1 MAPRGIQMR
10 FKLVVAS
17 VLAMLVAGC
26 GGTEVPSEKASVQEE
41 KIVMEESLVDGV
53 TFRFIETNGIR
64 MRIAEMGDEGPIV
77 LFVHGWPE
85 SWFSWRHQ
93 IPAIAN
99 AGYRVVVPEM
109 RGYGK
114 TDAPESV
121 DDYDIVHLAADM
133 VGVLDAVGVKKG
145 VKKGEEKATI
155 VGHDWGAVVAANTVL
170 LHPERFSS
178 LVLMSVPHRGRA
190 AESPMEAM
198 KARFGDDFFYILY
211 HNEPDGVADA
221 EYDGNP
227 RGLLSRLY
235 LSPGSPR
242 EAPEVTDP
250 KRSAGGWI
258 PRLGAAQGLPG
269 WLTQADL
276 DYYVAQFESSGFR
289 GGVNYYRN
297 IQRNW
302 EITEHLADGKIEVPT
317 LFIAGQKDVVI
328 GGATAP
334 MLTTMMEGVIN
345 DLRDVV
351 LVPEIGHW
359 VQQEDP
365 AATNEALLGF
375 LKSL

>member
-17 VLAMLVAGC
+17 VLAMLVAAC

-328 GGATAP
+328 GGATVP